1 MDKWK
6 VTLSQRRPMPRHEQT
21 AMPDVHGPAVSLLA
35 ILAHP
40 DDESRIIG
48 GTLAKYAAEGVAI
61 ALYCATRGEAW
72 LAGADPAEQIT
83 LRTAELAAACQVLG
97 ITNVRLRDYPDG
109 GLAQLDAAILVADI
123 VAYMRERAPQVMI
136 TFGLEGRTL
145 HADHIAIHH
154 AATQAF
160 YLACE
165 DTAPPARLFY
175 TAVPESIA
183 TAHGWRFPATPD
195 AEIAVSIDVTP
206 WIAKKR
212 AATVTAHASQ
222 YHDKPFGNLD
232 EATRWRVLSREDFVL
247 APGSD
252 PLPAGERH
260 DLFAD
265 LR

>member
-1 MDKWK
+1 MENHAFA
-6 VTLSQRRPMPRHEQT
+6 TQAGLPARTNRHADGRGQ
-21 AMPDVHGPAVSLLA
+21 ALSLLA
-35 ILAHP
+35 VLAHP

-48 GTLAKYAAEGVAI
+48 GTLARYASEGVGV

-72 LAGADPAEQIT
+72 LPGADPAEQIG
-83 LRTAELAAACQVLG
+83 LRTAELAAACRILG
-97 ITNVRLRDYPDG
+97 IAAVRLRDYPDG
-109 GLAQLDAAILVADI
+109 GLAQLDATILVADI
-123 VAYMRERAPQVMI
+123 LRYVRERAPQVVI
-136 TFGLEGRTL
+136 TFGREGRTL
-145 HADHIAIHH
+145 HPDHIAIHH
-154 AATQAF
+154 AATQACH
-160 YLACE
+160 LARE
-165 DTAPPARLFY
+165 YIAPPARLVY

-195 AEIAVSIDVTP
+195 AEITFSLDVAP

-232 EATRWRVLSREDFVL
+232 EEMRWRVLSREDFVL

-252 PLPAGERH
+252 PLPEGARD
-260 DLFAD
+260 DLFAG